1 MMDSDKAAGAH
12 VSTGSAAAPAPEA
25 SSKLAAHPFF
35 MKLSEKSMFDVL
47 FTDIETSEAIF

>member
-1 MMDSDKAAGAH
+1 MTGLNKAAGAY
-12 VSTGSAAAPAPEA
+12 VPTGSAAPAPEA

-47 FTDIETSEAIF
+47 FTDIETSEVIF